1 MSDIKKKL
9 SEEIRTYW
17 YKKHKPLLFCTIGE
31 QFKEIKE
38 EEGFVN
44 IGSWV
49 SANIKDLDSFI
60 YSDPNKPEY
69 IGLVP
74 NGEEYEPEDPKLFS
88 TKIREQNKNNDRL
101 ILDLLSI
108 LNNLSDDDLK
118 RVIIPTDILVKLMK

>member
-17 YKKHKPLLFCTIGE
+17 DKKHKPLLFSTIGE
-31 QFKEIKE
+31 QFKEIKQ

-60 YSDPNKPEY
+60 YSDPTKPEY
-69 IGLVP
+69 IGLV
-74 NGEEYEPEDPKLFS
+74 
-88 TKIREQNKNNDRL
+88 
-101 ILDLLSI
+101 
-108 LNNLSDDDLK
+108 
-118 RVIIPTDILVKLMK
+118 